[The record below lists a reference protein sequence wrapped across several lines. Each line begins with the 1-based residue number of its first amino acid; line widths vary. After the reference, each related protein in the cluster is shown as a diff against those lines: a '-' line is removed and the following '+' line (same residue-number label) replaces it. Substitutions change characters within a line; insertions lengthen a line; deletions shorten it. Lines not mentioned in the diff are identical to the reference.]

1 MTTISI
7 TSETKNKLARKGSFG
22 QSYEDII
29 KKMLDELE
37 VNN

>member
-7 TSETKNKLARKGSFG
+7 TSETKNKLARKGTFG

-37 VNN
+37 ANN